1 MYLGFSFA
9 LLYIQP
15 MRNAIRNFSI
25 IAHIDHG
32 KSTLADR
39 LLEMTGTLSKL
50 QMKEQVLDDMDLE
63 RERGITIKSHPIRL
77 QYKARD
83 GEKYILNLIDTPGH
97 VDFSYEVSRSLA
109 ACEGALLLVDAS
121 QGIEAQTVSNTF
133 LALDNDLEIIPVINK
148 VDLPGAMVDA
158 AKEQIIDLIGCNEED
173 IILTSAKTGE
183 GVDTLLE
190 AIVKRVPPPDMHDN
204 KPVKA
209 LIFDSVFDSYRGA
222 IPYIRVMEGQIRAGQ
237 KLRSFATKNEYEIT
251 EVGHFH
257 LKRVKADVLRSGDVG
272 YIVAQIK
279 NIKDLRVGDTIT
291 TVDDPAKAPL
301 KGYKEMKPMVFS
313 GIYPVQNED
322 FDELRQSLEKL
333 QLNDASLHFDPE
345 TSDALGFGF
354 RCGFL
359 GMLHLE
365 IVKERLER
373 EFDQQI
379 VSTMPN
385 VEYHAFL
392 RNGQM
397 VRVDTPAKMP
407 QGDID
412 RIEEPYVRAEIIT
425 PAEFIGGLMTLT
437 QEKRAIYQNTHYLD
451 KTKVQLMYEI
461 PLAEIVFD
469 FYDKLKTVSRGYASF
484 DYEFI
489 GYRPAELVKL
499 DILINGES
507 VDALSVITHR
517 DDAAY
522 QGRELV
528 VKLRSLIPRHQFE
541 VPIQAAVGSKILA
554 RENVKALRKNV
565 TAKCYGGDI
574 SRKRKLLERQKE
586 GKKRMK
592 MVGAV
597 QVPQEAFLAVLEID
611 KKR

>member
-1 MYLGFSFA
+1 M
-9 LLYIQP
+9 
-15 MRNAIRNFSI
+15 IRNFSI

-39 LLEMTGTLSKL
+39 LLEITGTLSKF
-50 QMKEQVLDDMDLE
+50 QMKEQILDDMDLE
-63 RERGITIKSHPIRL
+63 RERGITIKSHPIQLR
-77 QYKARD
+77 YKAKD
-83 GEKYILNLIDTPGH
+83 GQQYILNLIDTPGH

-133 LALDNDLEIIPVINK
+133 LALENNLEIIPVINK
-148 VDLPGAMVDA
+148 VDLPGAQVEST
-158 AKEQIIDLIGCNEED
+158 KEQIIDLIGCEEND

-190 AIVKRVPPPDMHDN
+190 AIISRIPPPKVQVN
-204 KPVKA
+204 APA
-209 LIFDSVFDSYRGA
+209 RGLIFDSIFDNYRGA
-222 IPYIRVMEGQIRAGQ
+222 IPYVRIVDGEIRPGQ
-237 KLRSFATKNEYEIT
+237 KLASFASQNKYEIT

-257 LKRVKADVLRSGDVG
+257 LKRVKSSVLRSGDVG
-272 YIVAQIK
+272 YIVAQIR
-279 NIKDLRVGDTIT
+279 NIKDLRVGDTVT
-291 TVDDPAKAPL
+291 TVENHATEPL
-301 KGYKEMKPMVFS
+301 VGYKEMKSMVFS
-313 GIYPVQNED
+313 GLYPVQNED
-322 FDELRQSLEKL
+322 YDELRQSLEKL
-333 QLNDASLHFDPE
+333 QLNDASLHFEPE

-365 IVKERLER
+365 IVQERLER
-373 EFDQQI
+373 EFNQQI
-379 VSTMPN
+379 ISTVPN

-392 RNGQM
+392 RNGKM
-397 VRVDTPAKMP
+397 IRVDTPAKMP
-407 QGDID
+407 QSDIE

-425 PAEFIGGLMTLT
+425 PSEYIGGLMKLT
-437 QEKRAIYQNTHYLD
+437 QEKRAIYINTHYLD

-461 PLAEIVFD
+461 PLSEIVFD
-469 FYDKLKTVSRGYASF
+469 FYDKLKTVSRGYASL
-484 DYEFI
+484 DYEHI
-489 GYRPAELVKL
+489 GYRPGNLVKL
-499 DILINGES
+499 DIMINGES

-517 DDAAY
+517 EYAQY

-541 VPIQAAVGSKILA
+541 VPIQAAIGSKILA

-574 SRKRKLLERQKE
+574 SRKRKLLERQKK

-592 MVGAV
+592 QVGAV
-597 QVPQEAFLAVLEID
+597 QVPQEAFMAVLQIE

>member
-1 MYLGFSFA
+1 M
-9 LLYIQP
+9 
-15 MRNAIRNFSI
+15 IRNFSI

-39 LLEMTGTLSKL
+39 LLEITGTLSKF
-50 QMKEQVLDDMDLE
+50 QMKEQILDDMDLE
-63 RERGITIKSHPIRL
+63 RERGITIKSHPIQLR
-77 QYKARD
+77 YKAKD
-83 GEKYILNLIDTPGH
+83 GQQYILNLIDTPGH

-133 LALDNDLEIIPVINK
+133 LALENNLEIIPVINK
-148 VDLPGAMVDA
+148 VDLPGAQVEST
-158 AKEQIIDLIGCNEED
+158 KEQIIDLIGCEEDD

-190 AIVKRVPPPDMHDN
+190 AIISRIPPPKVQVN
-204 KPVKA
+204 APA
-209 LIFDSVFDSYRGA
+209 RGLIFDSIFDNYRGA
-222 IPYIRVMEGQIRAGQ
+222 IPYVRIVDGEIRPGQ
-237 KLRSFATKNEYEIT
+237 KLASFASQNKYEIT

-257 LKRVKADVLRSGDVG
+257 LKRVKSSVLRSGDVG
-272 YIVAQIK
+272 YIVAQIR
-279 NIKDLRVGDTIT
+279 NIKDLRVGDTVT
-291 TVDDPAKAPL
+291 TVENHATEPL
-301 KGYKEMKPMVFS
+301 AGYKEMKSMVFS
-313 GIYPVQNED
+313 GLYPVQNED
-322 FDELRQSLEKL
+322 YDELRQSLEKL
-333 QLNDASLHFDPE
+333 QLNDASLHFEPE

-365 IVKERLER
+365 IVQERLER
-373 EFDQQI
+373 EFNQQI
-379 VSTMPN
+379 ISTVPN

-392 RNGQM
+392 RNGKM
-397 VRVDTPAKMP
+397 IRVDTPAKMP
-407 QGDID
+407 QSDIE

-425 PAEFIGGLMTLT
+425 PSEYIGGLMKLT
-437 QEKRAIYQNTHYLD
+437 QEKRAIYINTHYLD

-461 PLAEIVFD
+461 PLSEIVFD
-469 FYDKLKTVSRGYASF
+469 FYDKLKTVSRGYASL
-484 DYEFI
+484 DYEHI
-489 GYRPAELVKL
+489 GYRPGNLVKL
-499 DILINGES
+499 DIMINGES

-517 DDAAY
+517 EYAQY

-541 VPIQAAVGSKILA
+541 VPIQAAIGSKILA

-574 SRKRKLLERQKE
+574 SRKRKLLERQKK

-592 MVGAV
+592 QVGAV
-597 QVPQEAFLAVLEID
+597 QVPQEAFMAVLQIE

>member
-1 MYLGFSFA
+1 M
-9 LLYIQP
+9 
-15 MRNAIRNFSI
+15 IRNFSI

-39 LLEMTGTLSKL
+39 LLEITGTLSKF

-77 QYKARD
+77 PYKAKD
-83 GEKYILNLIDTPGH
+83 GQHYILNLIDTPGH

-148 VDLPGAMVDA
+148 VDLPGAQIEST
-158 AKEQIIDLIGCNEED
+158 KEQIIDLIGCEEND

-190 AIVKRVPPPDMHDN
+190 AIISRIPPPKVQVN
-204 KPVKA
+204 APA
-209 LIFDSVFDSYRGA
+209 RGLIFDSIYDSYRGA
-222 IPYIRVMEGQIRAGQ
+222 IPYVRIVDGEIRPGQ
-237 KLRSFATKNEYEIT
+237 KLVSFAGQNKYEIT

-257 LKRVKADVLRSGDVG
+257 LKRVKSSVLRSGDVG
-272 YIVAQIK
+272 YIVAQIR
-279 NIKDLRVGDTIT
+279 NIKDLRVGDTVT
-291 TVDDPAKAPL
+291 TVENPAAEPL
-301 KGYKEMKPMVFS
+301 ADYKEMKSMVFS
-313 GIYPVQNED
+313 GLYPVQNED
-322 FDELRQSLEKL
+322 YEELRQSLEKL
-333 QLNDASLHFDPE
+333 QLNDASLHFEPE

-365 IVKERLER
+365 IVQERLER
-373 EFDQQI
+373 EFNQQI
-379 VSTMPN
+379 ISTVPN

-392 RNGQM
+392 RNGKM
-397 VRVDTPAKMP
+397 IKVDTPAKMP
-407 QGDID
+407 RADIE

-425 PAEFIGGLMTLT
+425 PSEYIGGLMKLT
-437 QEKRAIYQNTHYLD
+437 QDKRAIYKNTHYLD

-461 PLAEIVFD
+461 PLSEIVFD
-469 FYDKLKTVSRGYASF
+469 FYDKLKTVSRGYASL
-484 DYEFI
+484 DYEHI
-489 GYRPAELVKL
+489 GYRPGNLVKL
-499 DILINGES
+499 DIMINGES

-517 DDAAY
+517 EYAQY

-541 VPIQAAVGSKILA
+541 VPIQAAIGSKILA

-574 SRKRKLLERQKE
+574 SRKRKLLERQKK

-592 MVGAV
+592 QVGAV
-597 QVPQEAFLAVLEID
+597 QVPQEAFMAVLRIE
-611 KKR
+611 KKKT

>member
-1 MYLGFSFA
+1 
-9 LLYIQP
+9 